1 MCQLLALNCKTPTDA
16 TFSFTGF
23 CQRGGLTDEHADGW
37 GIAFF
42 EGNGLR
48 HFVDHQSAAHSPVA
62 ELIRNYPIK
71 SKNIIAHVRKATQ
84 GGVMLENAHPFVREL
99 WGRNWVFAHN
109 GDSKDFVP
117 ALHGQFRPIGST
129 DSEHAFCWLL
139 QEVAKSHAGV
149 PSVEEL
155 TLTLAELVPQ
165 ISHKGTFNF
174 VLSNGDAMWAHCSTH
189 LHYLVRA
196 YPFNRASLM
205 DQDVSVNFAELN
217 NAEDRAAVIVTLPL
231 TADETWAT
239 FQPNELI
246 TFVDGAPK
254 IHVDLDAAHAQLSAD
269 LSVDMRQAI
278 AEAQADADAA
288 MQRYR
293 QNLGLQAS

>member
-1 MCQLLALNCKTPTDA
+1 
-16 TFSFTGF
+16 
-23 CQRGGLTDEHADGW
+23 
-37 GIAFF
+37 
-42 EGNGLR
+42 
-48 HFVDHQSAAHSPVA
+48 
-62 ELIRNYPIK
+62 
-71 SKNIIAHVRKATQ
+71 
-84 GGVMLENAHPFVREL
+84 
-99 WGRNWVFAHN
+99 
-109 GDSKDFVP
+109 
-117 ALHGQFRPIGST
+117 
-129 DSEHAFCWLL
+129 
-139 QEVAKSHAGV
+139 
-149 PSVEEL
+149 
-155 TLTLAELVPQ
+155 
-165 ISHKGTFNF
+165 
-174 VLSNGDAMWAHCSTH
+174 
-189 LHYLVRA
+189 
-196 YPFNRASLM
+196 M